1 MQLQQLLTELLERGG
16 SDMHLVAGQPAV
28 FRVDGALVR
37 QEGAPLDEATLNR
50 LLLTALAPDDPNAG
64 RAILD
69 QRRDMETL
77 LRQEGRVFRLH
88 VFQERGRL
96 AATLRTIPQEPPTLD
111 ELYHETRF
119 RYLLES
125 LIKQPR
131 GVIVVTGPSG
141 SGKTTT
147 CMAMLEAINRTAAA
161 RIITL
166 EDPISFE
173 MTSKQSLITQR
184 SIGQDVP
191 TYESGAYWAFHQDAD
206 VIFIEEMRNL
216 DTVQYAFAL
225 AEAGCLVLTQLHVE
239 SASEAVR
246 RLIDVFP
253 EPRDLI
259 RRMMARN
266 LVAVI
271 AQRLLPRA
279 DRPGRVAAN
288 EALVVTQ
295 RTRQLL
301 LEGPTDLTT
310 ALVMEAS
317 RHVGMQTMDDSLV
330 ELYRDNMI
338 SYETAWLHISDRER
352 LGPFARR
359 AGEGNRQ

>member
-1 MQLQQLLTELLERGG
+1 MQMQQLLAELLERRG

-28 FRVDGALVR
+28 FRVDGALIR
-37 QEGAPLDEATLNR
+37 RDGSALDEETLNR
-50 LLLTALAPDDPNAG
+50 LLLAALSQGDPEAG
-64 RAILD
+64 RVLLD
-69 QRRDMETL
+69 QRQDVETL

-88 VFQERGRL
+88 VFHERGRL

-111 ELYHETRF
+111 ELYGETNF
-119 RYLLES
+119 RHLLDS

-131 GVIVVTGPSG
+131 GLIVITGPSG

-147 CMAMLEAINRTAAA
+147 CMAMLEAINRTTSA

-184 SIGQDVP
+184 NIGQDVS
-191 TYESGAYWAFHQDAD
+191 TYENGAYWALNQDAD
-206 VIFIEEMRNL
+206 VVFIAEMRNL

-225 AEAGCLVLTQLHVE
+225 AEAGCLVFTQLHVE
-239 SASEAVR
+239 SAAEAVR

-279 DRPGRVAAN
+279 DRPGRAAAN

-310 ALVMEAS
+310 SLVMEAS
-317 RHVGMQTMDDSLV
+317 RHMGMQTMDDSLV
-330 ELYRDNMI
+330 ELYRDNII
-338 SYETAWLHISDRER
+338 SYETAWLNINDRDR

-359 AGEGNRQ
+359 AGQEGRG

>member
-1 MQLQQLLTELLERGG
+1 MLLNELLAELLERQG
-16 SDMHLVAGQPAV
+16 SDIHLVAGQPAV
-28 FRVDGALVR
+28 FRVDGVLLR
-37 QEGAPLDEATLNR
+37 REGAPLDETTLDR
-50 LLLTALAPDDPNAG
+50 LLLSALSPDDPNAG
-64 RAILD
+64 RATLD
-69 QRRDMETL
+69 QRQDMETL
-77 LRQEGRVFRLH
+77 IRQDGRVFRLH
-88 VFQERGRL
+88 VFHERGRL
-96 AATLRTIPQEPPTLD
+96 AATLRTIPQEPPTL
-111 ELYHETRF
+111 EEIYPETNFRF
-119 RYLLES
+119 LLES

-131 GVIVVTGPSG
+131 GLIVVTGPAG

-147 CMAMLEAINRTAAA
+147 CMAMLEAINRSTAA

-166 EDPISFE
+166 EDPISYE

-184 SIGQDVP
+184 NIGQDVS
-191 TYESGAYWAFHQDAD
+191 TYESGAYWAFNQDPD
-206 VIFIEEMRNL
+206 VVFIAELRNL

-225 AEAGCLVLTQLHVE
+225 AEAGCLVFTQLHVE
-239 SASEAVR
+239 SAAEAVR
-246 RLIDVFP
+246 RLIDIFP

-279 DRPGRVAAN
+279 DRPGRAAAN

-330 ELYRDNMI
+330 ELYRNNTI
-338 SYETAWLHISDRER
+338 SYETAWLNITDRDR

-359 AGEGNRQ
+359 AGQQETR